1 MKQAVLDTVVSAVE
15 DGARPTDF
23 EIAFGVFVNLE
34 ILGGH
39 LPPFILPQDLVDL
52 AEKSGLSHKAEYSSL
67 YFGIQTILVLEA
79 I

>member
-15 DGARPTDF
+15 DGARPTDLKSP
-23 EIAFGVFVNLE
+23 FGVFVNLE

-52 AEKSGLSHKAEYSSL
+52 AEKAGLRSQSRIQAVFISGFKP
-67 YFGIQTILVLEA
+67 FWF
-79 I
+79 